1 MRLKDISVDFLSI
14 NHLLRVI
21 IFHQWGESGGVGAEH
36 NVACHYR
43 TSGPNVQ
50 EQLFSTCDVNK
61 ALYHVPGAVDLL
73 CERLPGNSKQ
83 IPVLASRQV
92 GH

>member
-1 MRLKDISVDFLSI
+1 MSLKDISVDFLSI

-61 ALYHVPGAVDLL
+61 ALSSWLPLLPIPEAEYHQD
-73 CERLPGNSKQ
+73 RLVS
-83 IPVLASRQV
+83 
-92 GH
+92 